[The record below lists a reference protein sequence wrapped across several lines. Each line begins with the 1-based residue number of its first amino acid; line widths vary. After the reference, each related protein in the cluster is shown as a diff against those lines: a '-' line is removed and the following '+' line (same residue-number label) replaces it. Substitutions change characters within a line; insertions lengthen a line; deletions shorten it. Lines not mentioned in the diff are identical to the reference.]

1 MATITVSTNITNSTA
16 DTAAL
21 TLASGDT
28 VNLLPNVGIFNYG
41 TGASDG
47 IHAGGSNSFILN
59 GDVFSMNRAAIA
71 VFAGNNDINIGAA
84 STVLGHGR
92 DLHHRQQQRDRR
104 RRPGRRRDR

>member
-16 DTAAL
+16 NTPAL

-41 TGASDG
+41 TVARRG
-47 IHAGGSNSFILN
+47 IAAFGSNSFILN
-59 GDVFSMNRAAIA
+59 GDVFSMDYSGIS

-84 STVLGHGR
+84 STVRGQG
-92 DLHHRQQQRDRR
+92 
-104 RRPGRRRDR
+104 